1 MTAGL
6 LIHISCTSHECAGER
21 EMMLGLYECYVQAPL
36 YVCETSVCV
45 LREKPLDMFVLLSVF
60 CLEGK

>member
-1 MTAGL
+1 MNAL
-6 LIHISCTSHECAGER
+6 ERER